1 MTTHPLK
8 THGFIQDL
16 RFAKRRATQLKPEK
30 IRIDKLSSQL
40 EKLHTEGLLEV
51 LCKVIAEEIHHS
63 LKNKSMA
70 CCEPA
75 VQIHSCY
82 LSNLREKVDRNFDKA
97 SRLVDLWLANEVTFE
112 ETKDKAQVA
121 VKDKDLYLTR
131 SE

>member
-16 RFAKRRATQLKPEK
+16 RFAKRRATHLKPEK

-63 LKNKSMA
+63 LENKSMA

-82 LSNLREKVDRNFDKA
+82 LSNLREKVDRNFDK
-97 SRLVDLWLANEVTFE
+97 RPD
-112 ETKDKAQVA
+112 
-121 VKDKDLYLTR
+121 
-131 SE
+131 